1 MEKVLLTGGGMS
13 HDKKEPPLLPTA
25 DFFFKFALSLSLSL
39 SLHFLLNECNSAD
52 FFCYTY
58 IGIR

>member
-25 DFFFKFALSLSLSL
+25 DFFLNSHFLSLSP
-39 SLHFLLNECNSAD
+39 FL
-52 FFCYTY
+52 TK
-58 IGIR
+58 

>member
-25 DFFFKFALSLSLSL
+25 DFFFNSHFLSL

>member
-25 DFFFKFALSLSLSL
+25 DFFLIRTFSLSL